1 MVAHHLWTLIAQG
14 VDLSPLPK
22 PAANSA
28 TMQKILT
35 TVFSIFAAAALL
47 VIVISGLRYVFS
59 SGDPNTAATTKK
71 TIIYASVGLVVSMLA
86 FASVSFVL
94 THL

>member
-1 MVAHHLWTLIAQG
+1 MILHHVWSLVAQG
-14 VDLSPLPK
+14 VDLTPLPK
-22 PAANSA
+22 PAADPA

-35 TVFSIFAAAALL
+35 TVFGIFAAVALL
-47 VIVISGLRYVFS
+47 VIVISGVRYVFS

-86 FASVSFVL
+86 FASVGFVL
-94 THL
+94 SHL